1 MRQTASIISTYTA
14 DVSGVAS
21 ALFELGGMT
30 VIHDASGC
38 NSTYNTH
45 DEPRWYNHDSLVFIS
60 ALSEMDAMMGS
71 DDKLINDIIETARE
85 LHPKFIAIAGT
96 PIPMMIGTD
105 LNAIAKV
112 VEDSTGIPSFGLNT
126 NSMHTYISGIS
137 KAFLA
142 LAKRFVKT
150 DSHRQQGTGKVNII
164 GLTPLDYS
172 INGSDSSM
180 RQWLQDSGMQ
190 VCSSWAMGSTLEEI
204 ENAGNADVSLVVS
217 YDGLAAARYLYDTY
231 QIPYV
236 IGSPLG
242 SSFSDMLVQ
251 ALKEASTSGQCSVPY
266 LHSGNDSS
274 HIVLIGESVYCESL
288 ASSIAHEYGK
298 PCRVICPVETEQK
311 LLNAVDVIAED
322 EDDIIPGL
330 SEDDIIIADPLYKPI
345 CPPGSRFYSLP
356 SESFSGRIY
365 RQDIPNLINR
375 SIKKEDKNI

>member
-1 MRQTASIISTYTA
+1 MKQTASIISTYTA
-14 DVSGVAS
+14 DVSGAAS

-71 DDKLINDIIETARE
+71 DDKLINDIIETAQE

-105 LNAIAKV
+105 LNAIAKIA
-112 VEDSTGIPSFGLNT
+112 EDSTGIPSFGINT
-126 NSMHTYISGIS
+126 NSMHSYVSGVS

-150 DSHRQQGTGKVNII
+150 DIKRQKGSGRVNII

-172 INGSDSSM
+172 INDSDESI
-180 RQWLQDSGMQ
+180 RRWLLDNGMQ
-190 VCSSWAMGSTLEEI
+190 AASSWAMGSTLSEI
-204 ENAGNADVSLVVS
+204 EEAGNADVSLVVS
-217 YDGLAAARYLYDTY
+217 YDGLAAAKYLYDTCN
-231 QIPYV
+231 IPYV

-242 SSFSDMLVQ
+242 HAFSHTLMQ
-251 ALKEASTSGQCSVPY
+251 ALKDASLSDACSVPY
-266 LHSGNDSS
+266 LNQSTDNA
-274 HIVLIGESVYCESL
+274 HIVLIGESVYCSSL
-288 ASSIAHEYGK
+288 ASSIAQEYGM
-298 PCRVICPVETEQK
+298 PCRIICPVETEQK
-311 LLNAVDVIAED
+311 LLNKEDVIAID
-322 EDDIIPGL
+322 EDDITPHL
-330 SEDDIIIADPLYKPI
+330 SSADIIIADPLYKPI

-365 RQDIPNLINR
+365 RQDIPNLIDRNL
-375 SIKKEDKNI
+375 KKEDKKL